1 MSGQHFKKLLFRST
15 QIEREIRKEQK
26 RPFPSWTRLLRLKKI
41 RLKIKDRLYLMAQNA
56 LQKKE
61 SKALGAV
68 IKRGRTSKPNRY
80 AEST

>member
-41 RLKIKDRLYLMAQNA
+41 RLKIKDRLLYLT
-56 LQKKE
+56 
-61 SKALGAV
+61 SKAYKQKICQV
-68 IKRGRTSKPNRY
+68 R
-80 AEST
+80 